1 MKVTRKSLLTG
12 KQNTLELDITPQEM
26 EWFEQGEAKI
36 QELWPHLTPEQHD
49 FIKTGILE
57 QEINERIKQ

>member
-1 MKVTRKSLLTG
+1 
-12 KQNTLELDITPQEM
+12 LELDITPQEM

-49 FIKTGILE
+49 FIKTGITE